1 MEQRYKQHD
10 AGTII
15 TQYSVVRKF
24 DGKTIEKGKIE
35 KDCGNLTQFTCQA
48 EQNAVQDMLRKRYAR
63 SMFDVYATSFTD
75 KGFE

>member
-1 MEQRYKQHD
+1 MKQMHKQHD

-35 KDCGNLTQFTCQA
+35 KYCGNLTQFTCQA
-48 EQNAVQDMLRKRYAR
+48 EQNAIQDMLRKRYAKCA
-63 SMFDVYATSFTD
+63 FDVYTTSFTD